1 MPAQRAAPLKK
12 VTMIKILIPVDG
24 SANAMHA
31 AYHALRLVSSGLKA
45 RFVVANVQE
54 APNLYEL
61 VVAHDPDV
69 LHEVSDAAGHDLV
82 RPAVALLTSANQL
95 VEEVVASGDPAHT
108 LLEVVESHECDAVM
122 MSAHGSGE
130 SERGLGSVAQHLVQ
144 HCPVAIT
151 IVRPAH
157 REAPEE
163 S

>member
-1 MPAQRAAPLKK
+1 
-12 VTMIKILIPVDG
+12 MIKYLIPVDG
-24 SANAMHA
+24 SAQSMHA
-31 AYHALRLVSSGLKA
+31 AYHAMRLVSSGLKA

-69 LHEVSDAAGHDLV
+69 LHEVSDAAGHDLI
-82 RPAVALLTSANQL
+82 RAAVALLTSASQL
-95 VEEVVASGDPAHT
+95 VEEVVVSGDPSHT
-108 LLEVVESHECDAVM
+108 LLELVESQGCDAVI

-144 HCPVAIT
+144 HCPVAVT

-157 REAPEE
+157 AETSEE

>member
-1 MPAQRAAPLKK
+1 
-12 VTMIKILIPVDG
+12 MIKYLIPVDG
-24 SANAMHA
+24 SAQSMHA
-31 AYHALRLVSSGLKA
+31 VYHAMRLVSSGLKA

-82 RPAVALLTSANQL
+82 RPAVALLTAANQL
-95 VEEVVASGDPAHT
+95 VEEAVASGDPAHT
-108 LLEVVESHECDAVM
+108 LLELVESHGCDAVI
-122 MSAHGSGE
+122 MSAHGSGNDDGDVE
-130 SERGLGSVAQHLVQ
+130 PGLGSVALHVVQ
-144 HCPVAIT
+144 HCAVPVT

-157 REAPEE
+157 LEAAEE

>member
-1 MPAQRAAPLKK
+1 
-12 VTMIKILIPVDG
+12 MIKFLIPVDG
-24 SANAMHA
+24 SQQSMHA
-31 AYHALRLVSSGLKA
+31 AYHAMRLVSSGLKA

-82 RPAVALLTSANQL
+82 RPAVALLTSASQL
-95 VEEVVASGDPAHT
+95 VEEAVASGDPAHT
-108 LLEVVESHECDAVM
+108 LLELVESHECDAVI
-122 MSAHGSGE
+122 MSAHGSGNDDGDV
-130 SERGLGSVAQHLVQ
+130 ERGLGSVAHHLVQ
-144 HCPVAIT
+144 HCPVAVT

-157 REAPEE
+157 VEAPGQ

>member
-1 MPAQRAAPLKK
+1 
-12 VTMIKILIPVDG
+12 MIKILIPVDG
-24 SANAMHA
+24 SDQSMHA
-31 AYHALRLVSSGLKA
+31 AYHAMRLVSAGLKA

-69 LHEVSDAAGHDLV
+69 LHEVSDAAGHDLL
-82 RPAVALLTSANQL
+82 RPAVALLTAASQL

-108 LLEVVESHECDAVM
+108 LMELVESHGCDAVILC
-122 MSAHGSGE
+122 AHGAGE

-144 HCPVAIT
+144 HCQAAVT
-151 IVRPAH
+151 IVRPAP
-157 REAPEE
+157 REEPEA

>member
-1 MPAQRAAPLKK
+1 
-12 VTMIKILIPVDG
+12 MIKILIPVDG
-24 SANAMHA
+24 SQQSMHA
-31 AYHALRLVSSGLKA
+31 AYHAMRLVSGGLKA

-82 RPAVALLTSANQL
+82 RPVVALLSASSQL
-95 VEEVVASGDPAHT
+95 VEQVVASGDPAHT
-108 LLEVVESHECDAVM
+108 LLELVESHECDAVI
-122 MSAHGSGE
+122 MSAHGGGNDDGDV
-130 SERGLGSVAQHLVQ
+130 ERGLGSVALHMAQ

-151 IVRPAH
+151 IVRPA
-157 REAPEE
+157 APAEPDDA

>member
-1 MPAQRAAPLKK
+1 
-12 VTMIKILIPVDG
+12 MIKILIPVDG
-24 SANAMHA
+24 SAQSMHA
-31 AYHALRLVSSGLKA
+31 AYHAMRLVSSGLKA

-54 APNLYEL
+54 APNLFEL

-82 RPAVALLTSANQL
+82 RPAVALFTSAKQL
-95 VEEVVASGDPAHT
+95 VEEAVVSGDPAHT
-108 LLEVVESHECDAVM
+108 LLELVESHGCDAVI

-130 SERGLGSVAQHLVQ
+130 GERGLGSVAQHLVQ
-144 HCPVAIT
+144 HCPVPVT

-157 REAPEE
+157 AEAHGE

>member
-1 MPAQRAAPLKK
+1 
-12 VTMIKILIPVDG
+12 MIKYLIPVDG
-24 SANAMHA
+24 SAQSMHA
-31 AYHALRLVSSGLKA
+31 AYHAMRLVSSGLKA

-69 LHEVSDAAGHDLV
+69 LHEVSDAAGHDQV

-95 VEEVVASGDPAHT
+95 VEAVVVSGDPAHA
-108 LLEVVESHECDAVM
+108 LLEVVESHACDAVI
-122 MSAHGSGE
+122 MSAHGGGSDDGDV
-130 SERGLGSVAQHLVQ
+130 ERGLGSVAQHLAQ
-144 HCPVAIT
+144 HCPVAVT

-157 REAPEE
+157 AEGPEG

>member
-1 MPAQRAAPLKK
+1 
-12 VTMIKILIPVDG
+12 MIKILIPIDG
-24 SANAMHA
+24 SDQSMHG
-31 AYHALRLVSSGLKA
+31 AYHAMRLVSSGLKA

-82 RPAVALLTSANQL
+82 RPAVALFAAANQL
-95 VEEVVASGDPAHT
+95 VEEAVVSGDPAHT
-108 LLEVVESHECDAVM
+108 LLELVESHECNAVI

-130 SERGLGSVAQHLVQ
+130 GERGLGSVAQHLVQ
-144 HCPVAIT
+144 HCPVAVT

-157 REAPEE
+157 VEAAGE